1 MYWVERVPYHI
12 KKIYNMKSKKQSQSQ
27 SLRNRK
33 DQHKSKNDL
42 SKGQE
47 SIMIQSIKETLS
59 FLKNK
64 YPKYEFGWEKS
75 MPIHKLYSILTDEY
89 GLDIFLEP
97 VKKSV
102 SLSPDGGFMYV
113 VINDMKYYI
122 LVGEQ
127 KNQGTNDK
135 RLAEGLKK
143 QALGNAAERLGKNY
157 NCLDLLFSQEN
168 ILPFVTFLQGCDF
181 HPTETIGERVVM
193 VFKGL
198 KRNTIN
204 LFKDSFGRAGTYYMR
219 GHKWDEGEY
228 GSSDFTK
235 SEITKVF
242 KKVAEQSLEYYLNK

>member
-1 MYWVERVPYHI
+1 
-12 KKIYNMKSKKQSQSQ
+12 MKTKKQSLSQ
-27 SLRNRK
+27 SLMNRK
-33 DQHKSKNDL
+33 DQHKVKNDK

-47 SIMIQSIKETLS
+47 KVMIQAKNETLS
-59 FLKNK
+59 YLENK

-75 MPIHKLYSILTDEY
+75 MPIHRLYSILKDEY
-89 GLDIFLEP
+89 CLDIYLEP

-113 VINDMKYYI
+113 IINDMKYYI

-127 KNQGTNDK
+127 KNQGSNDR
-135 RLAEGLKK
+135 RLANGLLKK
-143 QALGNAAERLGKNY
+143 NRKGQYVQQAKGNAAERLAKNY

-168 ILPFVTFLQGCDF
+168 ILPFVAFLQGCDF
-181 HPTETIGERVVM
+181 HVSETIGERVVM

-242 KKVAEQSLEYYLNK
+242 KKVAEQSLEYYINK